1 MRVALVTPH
10 YPPLRTS
17 AAIQMR
23 DLAQE
28 LRRQKHEPVIITP
41 SCEISGLWEEE
52 TVDGVQVLRLP
63 GPDILGASYF
73 RRTISEIM
81 LPYSMIRGLRKSPY
95 SDVPWDI
102 VAWYSPTIFFGPL
115 IRVLKKKSNAHAYLI
130 LRDIFPEWAHDLG
143 LMGKGPAYGFFKA
156 VAQYQYATADTIGVQ
171 TPSNLF
177 YMENWAKQAGRHLE
191 VLHNWQIPAANI
203 GSSINI
209 SDTALK
215 NRKIFV
221 YIGNM
226 GVAQGMDNLIDLAD
240 QLKSHDDIGFL
251 FVGRGSELSRLK
263 SIVGERSL
271 DNTLFFDEIDPTE
284 IPGLL
289 AQCHIG
295 LLALDPRHKSHNI
308 PGKFLSYLLAGLPVL
323 AKVNPGTDLVQLI
336 EDEGVGFA
344 YTGDSLDEL
353 SEVARQLA
361 EMTSEY
367 EPMAARGRKL
377 ATRMFSPSS
386 VVKQLITAATR

>member
-28 LRRQKHEPVIITP
+28 LRRQNHQPVIITP
-41 SCEISGLWEEE
+41 SSELQGLWDEEI
-52 TVDGVQVLRLP
+52 VDGIKVLRLK
-63 GPDILGASYF
+63 GPDILGASYL
-73 RRTISEIM
+73 RRTISETM
-81 LPYSMIRGLRKSPY
+81 LPFSMTRGLRKSPY
-95 SDVPWDI
+95 NDTQWDL

-115 IRVLKKKSNAHAYLI
+115 INVLKKNSNAHAYLI

-143 LMGKGPAYGFFKA
+143 LIRKGPAYAFFKA
-156 VAQYQYATADTIGVQ
+156 VAQYQYAAADTIGVQ
-171 TPSNLF
+171 TPSNLP
-177 YMENWAKQAGRHLE
+177 YLEEWSRRPGRHLE
-191 VLHNWQIPAANI
+191 VLSNWQIPTPNI
-203 GSSINI
+203 GTSINL

-215 NRKIFV
+215 GRKILV

-226 GVAQGMDNLIDLAD
+226 GVAQGMDSLMDLAER
-240 QLKSHDDIGFL
+240 LKSRDDIGFL

-263 SIVGERSL
+263 SIIAEKSL
-271 DNTLFFDEIDPTE
+271 TNTLFYDEIDPME

-323 AKVNPGTDLVQLI
+323 AKVNAGTDLARLI
-336 EDEGVGFA
+336 EDEAVGAA
-344 YTGDSLDEL
+344 YIGNSLDEFTEAAL
-353 SEVARQLA
+353 DLVSMAGEYRKMADRGVALA
-361 EMTSEY
+361 
-367 EPMAARGRKL
+367 G
-377 ATRMFSPSS
+377 RMFSPAT
-386 VVKQLITAATR
+386 VVQQITAAASG